1 LYQATK
7 CNYVRTKVDPY
18 VRVANEIIHHRDPEV
33 YPSVVNSQ
41 ILDVPLGKVDEQ
53 FVFVSIFEV
62 VAECQILYGVPDLGG
77 IVALFFALFIDH
89 WFGAM
94 VQTKMHQPQSL
105 HRTFPVIGRL
115 LVYQNHLASNLAQC
129 VRHLRPS
136 EQFFGRECEHTC
148 RDGVLAKIAVGFQI
162 ARVGA

>member
-1 LYQATK
+1 
-7 CNYVRTKVDPY
+7 
-18 VRVANEIIHHRDPEV
+18 V

-77 IVALFFALFIDH
+77 IVAFFLPF
-89 WFGAM
+89 
-94 VQTKMHQPQSL
+94 
-105 HRTFPVIGRL
+105 HRPLVRGNGPDEDASTPKFASNISVIGRL

-129 VRHLRPS
+129 
-136 EQFFGRECEHTC
+136 
-148 RDGVLAKIAVGFQI
+148 AI
-162 ARVGA
+162 